1 MPYSYSPMEVPVEVL
16 ELTPRWLAGGLA
28 ASFARVQ
35 ILVSFYDGDPQLWQE
50 AIERGE
56 TPADETDLSF
66 LDAITERIA
75 GDPKLIDDLRRIV
88 GEFAARAGNLA

>member
-1 MPYSYSPMEVPVEVL
+1 MSLSYSLMEVPVEVL

-56 TPADETDLSF
+56 TPGDDADLSF
-66 LDAITERIA
+66 LDAMTERIA
-75 GDPKLIDDLRRIV
+75 VDPHLVDDLRRIV
-88 GEFAARAGNLA
+88 GEFAARAGNL

>member
-1 MPYSYSPMEVPVEVL
+1 MPAHHPMEVPIEII

-56 TPADETDLSF
+56 TPGDDADLSF
-66 LDAITERIA
+66 LDTMTQRIA
-75 GDPKLIDDLRRIV
+75 DDPQLIDDLRRII
-88 GEFAARAGNLA
+88 GEFARRAGNL

>member
-1 MPYSYSPMEVPVEVL
+1 MEVPVEII

-35 ILVSFYDGDPQLWQE
+35 ILVTFYDGDPQLWQE

-56 TPADETDLSF
+56 TPGDDADLSF
-66 LDAITERIA
+66 LDTITRKIA
-75 GDPKLIDDLRRIV
+75 DDPKLIDDLRRIV
-88 GEFAARAGNLA
+88 GEFAARFGTL

>member
-1 MPYSYSPMEVPVEVL
+1 MPPYNPMEVPVEII

-35 ILVSFYDGDPQLWQE
+35 ILVTFYDGDPQLWQE

-56 TPADETDLSF
+56 TPGDEADLSF
-66 LDAITERIA
+66 LDTITRKIA
-75 GDPKLIDDLRRIV
+75 DDPKLMDDLKRIV
-88 GEFAARAGNLA
+88 GEFAARLGTL

>member
-1 MPYSYSPMEVPVEVL
+1 MEVPVEII

-35 ILVSFYDGDPQLWQE
+35 ILVTFYDGDPQLWQE

-56 TPADETDLSF
+56 TPGDEADLSF
-66 LDAITERIA
+66 LDTITRKIA
-75 GDPKLIDDLRRIV
+75 DDPKLMDDLKRIV
-88 GEFAARAGNLA
+88 GEFAARLGTL